1 MKYVS
6 TIGLH
11 SWPNTFS
18 RFTVPILQARP
29 CSIGN
34 CVAAKCC
41 ASSKNCLHVWL
52 AWRHAVAL
60 TIGRARSRTSAMM
73 CASFHQP
80 TSNLSSSAVR
90 RTRPM
95 RKPSAR
101 R

>member
-6 TIGLH
+6 TIGLDLAKH
-11 SWPNTFS
+11 VFQVHGADIAGSPLFNRKLRRGEVL
-18 RFTVPILQARP
+18 RFFEKLP
-29 CSIGN
+29 
-34 CVAAKCC
+34 
-41 ASSKNCLHVWL
+41 HVWF

-60 TIGRARSRTSAMM
+60 TVGRARSRTSAMM